1 MDNWDCLFCL
11 DWYLIV
17 FSACNSDGSLATG
30 WHTDCEWHDVA
41 RSQISNQFVH
51 ADKDI
56 TFAETNTLL
65 AASSQTQ
72 PPFMALFRC
81 CTWIEILLPIRGGVK
96 AEGRKDV
103 WPDRVEADPVIG
115 SWALIGQPLDGELQ
129 FVLNITCSHAHCRL
143 MIAGHER
150 IIKK

>member
-1 MDNWDCLFCL
+1 M
-11 DWYLIV
+11 
-17 FSACNSDGSLATG
+17 
-30 WHTDCEWHDVA
+30 A

-65 AASSQTQ
+65 AASSHST
-72 PPFMALFRC
+72 PSWLYSDVALELKYFSQLEEVLKQRD
-81 CTWIEILLPIRGGVK
+81 
-96 AEGRKDV
+96 GRMKDV

-150 IIKK
+150 IIEK